1 MKDLLPRFFSQYP
14 ARSRVARLLLDQG
27 FAVRDGDVWAGKVGL
42 TDTAI
47 ARAAE
52 VDRRVVRSTV
62 ETIEDSPELVQVFA
76 KLEPTCHLR
85 KVAPELGW
93 GVIEI
98 VPTDASQPGILAG
111 VTRVIAE
118 NRISVRQA
126 IVDDPEITREPRL
139 FIVTEGSIPSRI
151 LPEIQEV
158 EGVQEVVIGTKA
170 D

>member
-1 MKDLLPRFFSQYP
+1 MWDLLEKFFSRYP
-14 ARSRVARLLLDQG
+14 AQSRVARLMLDQG
-27 FAVRDGDVWAGKVGL
+27 FAVRDGDVWAGSVSL

-47 ARAAE
+47 ARAAD

-62 ETIEDSPELVQVFA
+62 ETIEEQSELRQVFS

-85 KVAPELGW
+85 RVAPDLGW
-93 GVIEI
+93 GVLEI

-111 VTRVIAE
+111 VADVIAE
-118 NRISVRQA
+118 NKISVRQA
-126 IVDDPEITREPRL
+126 IVDDPEMSEEPRL
-139 FIVTEGSIPSRI
+139 FIITEGSIPSRI

-158 EGVQEVVIGTKA
+158 DGVQEVVIGTRA